1 MSIVCRTDVG
11 ADENKHE
18 VALTMGVY
26 RNQQGVYLPAMS
38 SSDEHSLWRILKY
51 DDSKNGD
58 QIKDGERV
66 RLCCKFSD
74 QTGGF
79 RDFHE
84 DSYGR
89 RRFTKPKDMATD
101 SLYLKLPYPG
111 FQNLKSEFGSSMVL
125 SPDDKKVPVVQNINL
140 LKRDTDGK
148 TIVPGQ
154 NSYSLFDLSFRL
166 DSVGMIHFNFLPFNL
181 Y

>member
-1 MSIVCRTDVG
+1 VSIVCRTEVG
-11 ADENKHE
+11 KDQNKHE

-51 DDSKNGD
+51 DDSKDGD

-66 RLCCKFSD
+66 RLCWKFSD

-101 SLYLKLPYPG
+101 TLYLKLPYPG
-111 FQNLKSEFGSSMVL
+111 FQNLKIEFGSSMVL
-125 SPDDKKVPVVQNINL
+125 SPDDKKVPVVQKINL
-140 LKRDTDGK
+140 LKRDAGGK
-148 TIVPGQ
+148 EIVPGQ

-166 DSVGMIHFNFLPFNL
+166 DSVGMTHFNFHPFNL